1 MQCLCLNNSKTLI
14 IKKNHQF
21 SMTFNIIYVEFLME
35 LKMLK
40 KTNIKVIIDSF
51 VLLIIAAAVGTIVS
65 FVAQLF
71 MISAKNIYQFL
82 FYNDDFI
89 LSLDIGGVSLNMI
102 PLLICVPCSIIVG
115 LLMYS
120 LKLPRWFGPAD
131 TIYAAHHRAGTL
143 DLKGGFGSTL
153 ASFISISGGASV
165 GIYGPLVHFGATVSS
180 FIRRQSFIPKIP
192 HDIIIGSGVAAAI
205 SAGFGAPIAGII
217 FAHETVLRHFSMK
230 AVAALAISSMAANF
244 FANEIGI
251 VNPPLL
257 LSAIKFEMSEI
268 LTSLALIGPLA
279 AIIAICFMKLII
291 FLGTIPSK
299 MKLQPWQAPL
309 IAGFA
314 CGLCGMMFSEILGLG
329 TETLMSV
336 ITSEQSIK
344 YLIALL
350 VGKLILTSLC
360 IGFGLF
366 GGTFSPA
373 LFLGGVLGALIF
385 QLPITSTNPD
395 LLSVLAVSGMAAVS
409 SSVIGAPITA
419 IILVLEL
426 TGSYEYAIAATFPIV
441 ICSFITSRTF
451 GNSLFDKQLISR
463 GVAITN
469 GREQILLNEVLINDY
484 VDKRYTKLDGKT
496 SIDNAIKI
504 LTKANTT
511 EGYIV
516 LKDNKY
522 IGKIS
527 LINLIN
533 KKKPGL
539 INYIE
544 KKELVIDPSSNLM
557 FVIKKLS
564 SFVGESITIV
574 NKKTGKMKG
583 IISENDVLKAY
594 LEISNEINQIEK
606 H

>member
-1 MQCLCLNNSKTLI
+1 M
-14 IKKNHQF
+14 F
-21 SMTFNIIYVEFLME
+21 
-35 LKMLK
+35 K
-40 KTNIKVIIDSF
+40 KTSIKAIKESLS
-51 VLLIIAAAVGTIVS
+51 LLIIAAIIGTIVS

-71 MISAKNIYQFL
+71 IISAKNIY
-82 FYNDDFI
+82 DFI
-89 LSLDIGGVSLNMI
+89 FNNNNFIITFDIGGVSLNLI
-102 PLLICVPCSIIVG
+102 PLIICVPSSILVG
-115 LLMYS
+115 LLMYY

-131 TIYAAHHRAGTL
+131 TIYAAHHKAGIL

-180 FIRRQSFIPKIP
+180 FIRRQTFIPKIP

-205 SAGFGAPIAGII
+205 SAGFGAPLAGII
-217 FAHETVLRHFSMK
+217 FAHETVLRHFSMR
-230 AVAALAISSMAANF
+230 AVAALAIASMVANYS
-244 FANEIGI
+244 ATEIGI
-251 VNPPLL
+251 VSPPLL
-257 LSAIKFEMSEI
+257 LTAIPFEMSDI

-279 AIIAICFMKLII
+279 AIVAIIFMKSMIY
-291 FLGTIPSK
+291 LGSVPSK
-299 MKLQPWQAPL
+299 LKLQSWQAPI

-314 CGLCGMMFSEILGLG
+314 CGLCGMIFSEILGLG
-329 TETLMSV
+329 TETLISV
-336 ITSEQSIK
+336 ITNEQNLA
-344 YLIALL
+344 YLFALL
-350 VGKLILTSLC
+350 IGKLILTSIC
-360 IGFGLF
+360 IGFGFF

-373 LFLGGVLGALIF
+373 LFLGGVLGAIIF
-385 QLPITSTNPD
+385 QLPITSLNPD

-463 GVAITN
+463 GVAITK
-469 GREQILLNEVLINDY
+469 GREQILLNEVLIENY
-484 VDKRYTKLDGKT
+484 VDKKFTKLSSNT
-496 SIDNAIKI
+496 SVEKAIKL
-504 LTKANTT
+504 LTKEKTT

-516 LKDNKY
+516 SKENTY

-527 LINLIN
+527 LLNLVN
-533 KKKPGL
+533 KKSVDIVDYKEINPL
-539 INYIE
+539 I
-544 KKELVIDPSSNLM
+544 IDPNSSLI

-564 SFVGESITIV
+564 KFVGESIPIV
-574 NKKTGKMKG
+574 SKKTNKMIG

-594 LEISNEINQIEK
+594 LDISEEINQIEK

>member
-1 MQCLCLNNSKTLI
+1 M
-14 IKKNHQF
+14 F
-21 SMTFNIIYVEFLME
+21 
-35 LKMLK
+35 K
-40 KTNIKVIIDSF
+40 KTSIKAIKESLS
-51 VLLIIAAAVGTIVS
+51 LLIIAAIIGTIVS

-71 MISAKNIYQFL
+71 IISAKNIY
-82 FYNDDFI
+82 DFI
-89 LSLDIGGVSLNMI
+89 FNNNNFIITFDIGGVSLNLI
-102 PLLICVPCSIIVG
+102 PLIICVPSSILVG
-115 LLMYS
+115 LLMYY

-131 TIYAAHHRAGTL
+131 TIYAAHHKAGIL

-180 FIRRQSFIPKIP
+180 FIRRQTFIPKIP

-205 SAGFGAPIAGII
+205 SAGFGAPLAGII
-217 FAHETVLRHFSMK
+217 FAHETVLRHFSMR
-230 AVAALAISSMAANF
+230 AVAALAIASMVANYS
-244 FANEIGI
+244 ATEIGI
-251 VNPPLL
+251 VSPPLL
-257 LSAIKFEMSEI
+257 LTAIPFEMSDI
-268 LTSLALIGPLA
+268 LTSLTLIGPLA
-279 AIIAICFMKLII
+279 AIVAIIFMKSMIY
-291 FLGTIPSK
+291 LGSVPSK
-299 MKLQPWQAPL
+299 LKLQSWQAPI

-314 CGLCGMMFSEILGLG
+314 CGLCGMIFSEILGLG
-329 TETLMSV
+329 TETLISV
-336 ITSEQSIK
+336 ITNEQNLA
-344 YLIALL
+344 YLFALL
-350 VGKLILTSLC
+350 IGKLILTSIC
-360 IGFGLF
+360 IGFGFF

-373 LFLGGVLGALIF
+373 LFLGGVLGAIIF
-385 QLPITSTNPD
+385 QLPITSINPD

-463 GVAITN
+463 GVAITK
-469 GREQILLNEVLINDY
+469 GREQILLNEVLIENY
-484 VDKRYTKLDGKT
+484 VDKKFTKISSNT
-496 SIDNAIKI
+496 SVEKAIKL
-504 LTKANTT
+504 LTKEKTT

-516 LKDNKY
+516 SKENTY

-527 LINLIN
+527 LLNLVN
-533 KKKPGL
+533 KKSVDIVDYKEINPL
-539 INYIE
+539 I
-544 KKELVIDPSSNLM
+544 IDPNSSLI

-564 SFVGESITIV
+564 KFVGESIPIV
-574 NKKTGKMKG
+574 SKKTNKMIG

-594 LEISNEINQIEK
+594 LDISEEINQIEK

>member
-1 MQCLCLNNSKTLI
+1 MLN
-14 IKKNHQF
+14 
-21 SMTFNIIYVEFLME
+21 YRW
-35 LKMLK
+35 
-40 KTNIKVIIDSF
+40 IID
-51 VLLIIAAAVGTIVS
+51 VL
-65 FVAQLF
+65 
-71 MISAKNIYQFL
+71 
-82 FYNDDFI
+82 
-89 LSLDIGGVSLNMI
+89 
-102 PLLICVPCSIIVG
+102 
-115 LLMYS
+115 

-180 FIRRQSFIPKIP
+180 FIRKQSFIPKIP

-251 VNPPLL
+251 VSPPLL
-257 LSAIKFEMSEI
+257 LSAITFEMSEI

-299 MKLQPWQAPL
+299 IKLQPWQAPL

-314 CGLCGMMFSEILGLG
+314 CGLCGMIFSEILGLG

-336 ITSEQSIK
+336 ITSEQNMK

-360 IGFGLF
+360 IGFGFF

-373 LFLGGVLGALIF
+373 LFLGGMLGALIF

-516 LKDNKY
+516 LKDDKY

-564 SFVGESITIV
+564 SFVGESIPIV
-574 NKKTGKMKG
+574 NKKTGKMNG

>member
-1 MQCLCLNNSKTLI
+1 MF
-14 IKKNHQF
+14 KK
-21 SMTFNIIYVEFLME
+21 I
-35 LKMLK
+35 
-40 KTNIKVIIDSF
+40 NIKAFGEGISL
-51 VLLIIAAAVGTIVS
+51 LLIATIIGAIVS

-71 MISAKNIYQFL
+71 IIGAKNIYEFM
-82 FYNDDFI
+82 FNNNDFI
-89 LSLDIGGVSLNMI
+89 LTFYIGDTSLNFI
-102 PLLICVPCSIIVG
+102 PLIVCVPSSILVG
-115 LLMYS
+115 LLMYY

-131 TIYAAHHRAGTL
+131 TIYAAHHKAGIL
-143 DLKGGFGSTL
+143 NLKGGFGSTL

-180 FIRRQSFIPKIP
+180 FIRRQKYIPKIP

-205 SAGFGAPIAGII
+205 SAGFGAPLAGII

-230 AVAALAISSMAANF
+230 AVAALAIASMVANYS
-244 FANEIGI
+244 ATEIGI

-257 LSAIKFEMSEI
+257 LTAIPFEMSDI

-279 AIIAICFMKLII
+279 AFVAIIFMKSMIY
-291 FLGTIPSK
+291 LGSIPSK
-299 MKLQPWQAPL
+299 LKILSWQAPI

-314 CGLCGMMFSEILGLG
+314 CGLCGMIFSEILGLG
-329 TETLMSV
+329 TETLISV
-336 ITSEQSIK
+336 ITNEQNTV
-344 YLIALL
+344 YLFALL
-350 VGKLILTSLC
+350 VGKLVLTSIC
-360 IGFGLF
+360 IGFGFF

-373 LFLGGVLGALIF
+373 LFLGGVLGAIVY
-385 QLPITSTNPD
+385 QLPMTSVNPD

-426 TGSYEYAIAATFPIV
+426 TGSYEYAIAATLPIV

-451 GNSLFDKQLISR
+451 GNSLFDKQLTLR
-463 GVAITN
+463 GVAITK
-469 GREQILLNEVLINDY
+469 GREQILLNEVKIENY
-484 VDKRYTKLDGKT
+484 VNKKFTKFTSKT
-496 SIDNAIKI
+496 SIEKALKL
-504 LTKANTT
+504 LTKERTT

-516 LKDNKY
+516 SKENIY

-527 LINLIN
+527 LLSLVNKNHSNIVDYTEIKPLI
-533 KKKPGL
+533 
-539 INYIE
+539 
-544 KKELVIDPSSNLM
+544 IDPNSSLI

-564 SFVGESITIV
+564 KFVGESIPIV
-574 NKKTGKMKG
+574 NKKTSEMIG

-594 LEISNEINQIEK
+594 LDISEEINQIEK

>member
-1 MQCLCLNNSKTLI
+1 M
-14 IKKNHQF
+14 
-21 SMTFNIIYVEFLME
+21 FNKI
-35 LKMLK
+35 
-40 KTNIKVIIDSF
+40 NIKGLRESLA
-51 VLLIIAAAVGTIVS
+51 LLVIAAIVGTIVS

-71 MISAKNIYQFL
+71 IISAKNIYQFI
-82 FYNDDFI
+82 FNNDNFI
-89 LSLDIGGVSLNMI
+89 LTFEIGDISLNLV
-102 PLLICVPCSIIVG
+102 PLLICIPSSILVG
-115 LLMYS
+115 LLMYF

-131 TIYAAHHRAGTL
+131 TIYAAHHRAGIL

-180 FIRRQSFIPKIP
+180 FIRRQTFIPKIP

-244 FANEIGI
+244 SATEIGI
-251 VNPPLL
+251 VSPPLL
-257 LSAIKFEMSEI
+257 LEAIPFEMSDI
-268 LTSLALIGPLA
+268 LVSLGLIGPLA
-279 AIIAICFMKLII
+279 AITAIVFMKLIF
-291 FLGTIPSK
+291 FLGSIPAK
-299 MKLQPWQAPL
+299 INLKNWQAPV
-309 IAGFA
+309 IAGIA
-314 CGLCGMMFSEILGLG
+314 CGLIGMFLGEVLGLG
-329 TETLMSV
+329 TDTLMLV
-336 ITSEQSIK
+336 ITNEQNIG
-344 YLIALL
+344 YLLALL
-350 VGKLILTSLC
+350 FGKLILTSLC
-360 IGFGLF
+360 IGFGFF

-373 LFLGGVLGALIF
+373 LFLGGVLGAIIF
-385 QLPITSTNPD
+385 QLPLNSINPD

-441 ICSFITSRTF
+441 VCSFITSRTF

-463 GVAITN
+463 GVEITR
-469 GREQILLNEVLINDY
+469 GREQILLNEVSIQNY
-484 VDKRYTKLDGKT
+484 VEKKYTKLDINL
-496 SIDNAIKI
+496 SVENAIRLLK
-504 LTKANTT
+504 KNNTT
-511 EGYIV
+511 EGYIIS
-516 LKDNKY
+516 KENKY
-522 IGKIS
+522 IGKIA
-527 LINLIN
+527 LIKLVNQ
-533 KKKPGL
+533 KGSRL

-544 KKELVIDPSSNLM
+544 KNPLIIDQNSSLI

-564 SFVGESITIV
+564 KFVGESIPII
-574 NKKTGKMKG
+574 NKKTGEMTG

-594 LEISNEINQIEK
+594 LDISEEINLIEK

>member
-1 MQCLCLNNSKTLI
+1 M
-14 IKKNHQF
+14 F
-21 SMTFNIIYVEFLME
+21 
-35 LKMLK
+35 K
-40 KTNIKVIIDSF
+40 KTSIKTIKDSLS
-51 VLLIIAAAVGTIVS
+51 LLIIAAFIGTIVS

-71 MISAKNIYQFL
+71 IISAKNIYEFI
-82 FYNDDFI
+82 FNNNNFI
-89 LSLDIGGVSLNMI
+89 LSFDVGGVSLNLI
-102 PLLICVPCSIIVG
+102 PLIVCVPSSILVG
-115 LLMYS
+115 LLMYY

-131 TIYAAHHRAGTL
+131 TIYAAHHKAGVL

-180 FIRRQSFIPKIP
+180 FIRRQTFIPKIP

-205 SAGFGAPIAGII
+205 SAGFGAPLAGII

-230 AVAALAISSMAANF
+230 AVAALAIASMAANYS
-244 FANEIGI
+244 ATEIGI
-251 VNPPLL
+251 VSPPLL
-257 LSAIKFEMSEI
+257 LTAIPFEMSDI

-279 AIIAICFMKLII
+279 AVVAIIFMKLMIY
-291 FLGTIPSK
+291 LGSLPPK
-299 MKLQPWQAPL
+299 LKLQSWQAPI

-314 CGLCGMMFSEILGLG
+314 CGLCGMIFSEILGLG
-329 TETLMSV
+329 TETLISV
-336 ITSEQSIK
+336 ITNEQNLV
-344 YLIALL
+344 YLLALL
-350 VGKLILTSLC
+350 IGKLVLTSIC
-360 IGFGLF
+360 IGFGFF

-373 LFLGGVLGALIF
+373 LFLGGVLGAIIF
-385 QLPITSTNPD
+385 QLPITSINPD

-463 GVAITN
+463 GVAITK
-469 GREQILLNEVLINDY
+469 GREQILLNEVLIESY
-484 VDKRYTKLDGKT
+484 VEKKFTKLSTKT
-496 SIDNAIKI
+496 SIEKAIKL
-504 LTKANTT
+504 LTSEKTT

-516 LKDNKY
+516 TKENTY

-527 LINLIN
+527 LLNLVNKKGLNLIDYAE
-533 KKKPGL
+533 KKPL
-539 INYIE
+539 I
-544 KKELVIDPSSNLM
+544 IDPNSSLLS
-557 FVIKKLS
+557 VIKKLS
-564 SFVGESITIV
+564 NFVGESIPIV
-574 NKKTGKMKG
+574 NKKTNHMVG

-594 LEISNEINQIEK
+594 LDISEEINQIEK

>member
-1 MQCLCLNNSKTLI
+1 MF
-14 IKKNHQF
+14 KK
-21 SMTFNIIYVEFLME
+21 I
-35 LKMLK
+35 
-40 KTNIKVIIDSF
+40 NIKAFGESLSL
-51 VLLIIAAAVGTIVS
+51 LLIATIIGAIIS

-71 MISAKNIYQFL
+71 IIGAKNIYEFI
-82 FYNDDFI
+82 FNNNDFI
-89 LSLDIGGVSLNMI
+89 LTFYIGDTSLNLI
-102 PLLICVPCSIIVG
+102 PLIVCVPSSILVG
-115 LLMYS
+115 LLMYY

-131 TIYAAHHRAGTL
+131 TIYAAHHKAGIL
-143 DLKGGFGSTL
+143 NLKGGFGSTL

-180 FIRRQSFIPKIP
+180 FIRRQKYIPKVP

-205 SAGFGAPIAGII
+205 SAGFGAPLAGII

-230 AVAALAISSMAANF
+230 AVAALAIASMVANYS
-244 FANEIGI
+244 ATEIGI

-257 LSAIKFEMSEI
+257 LTAIPFEMSDI

-279 AIIAICFMKLII
+279 AFVAIVFMKSMIY
-291 FLGTIPSK
+291 LGSIPSK
-299 MKLQPWQAPL
+299 LKILSWQAPI

-329 TETLMSV
+329 TETLISV
-336 ITSEQSIK
+336 ITNEQNTV
-344 YLIALL
+344 YLFALL
-350 VGKLILTSLC
+350 VGKLVLTSIC
-360 IGFGLF
+360 IGFGFF

-373 LFLGGVLGALIF
+373 LFLGGVLGAIVY
-385 QLPITSTNPD
+385 QLPMTSVNPD

-426 TGSYEYAIAATFPIV
+426 TGSYEYAIAATLPIV

-451 GNSLFDKQLISR
+451 GNSLFDKQLTIR
-463 GVAITN
+463 GVAITK
-469 GREQILLNEVLINDY
+469 GREQILLNEVKIENY
-484 VDKRYTKLDGKT
+484 VNKKFTKFTSKT
-496 SIDNAIKI
+496 SIENAFKL
-504 LTKANTT
+504 LTKEKTT

-516 LKDNKY
+516 SKENIY
-522 IGKIS
+522 IGKITLLSLVNKNHSNIVDYTEIKPLIIDPNSS
-527 LINLIN
+527 LI
-533 KKKPGL
+533 
-539 INYIE
+539 
-544 KKELVIDPSSNLM
+544 

-564 SFVGESITIV
+564 KFVGESIPIV
-574 NKKTGKMKG
+574 NKKTSEMIG

-594 LEISNEINQIEK
+594 LDISEEINQIEK

>member
-1 MQCLCLNNSKTLI
+1 M
-14 IKKNHQF
+14 F
-21 SMTFNIIYVEFLME
+21 
-35 LKMLK
+35 K
-40 KTNIKVIIDSF
+40 KTSIKAIKESLS
-51 VLLIIAAAVGTIVS
+51 LLIIAAIIGTIVS

-71 MISAKNIYQFL
+71 IISAKNIY
-82 FYNDDFI
+82 DFI
-89 LSLDIGGVSLNMI
+89 FNNNNFIITFDIGGVSLNLI
-102 PLLICVPCSIIVG
+102 PLIICVPSSILVG
-115 LLMYS
+115 LLMYY

-131 TIYAAHHRAGTL
+131 TIYAAHHKAGIL

-180 FIRRQSFIPKIP
+180 FIRRQTFIPKIP

-205 SAGFGAPIAGII
+205 SAGFGAPLAGII
-217 FAHETVLRHFSMK
+217 FAHETVLRHFSMR
-230 AVAALAISSMAANF
+230 AVAALAIASMVANYS
-244 FANEIGI
+244 ATEIGI
-251 VNPPLL
+251 VSPPLL
-257 LSAIKFEMSEI
+257 LTAIPFEMSDI

-279 AIIAICFMKLII
+279 AIVAIIFMKSMIY
-291 FLGTIPSK
+291 LGSVPSK
-299 MKLQPWQAPL
+299 LKLQSWQAPI

-314 CGLCGMMFSEILGLG
+314 CGLCGMIFSEILGLG
-329 TETLMSV
+329 TETLISV
-336 ITSEQSIK
+336 ITNEQNLV
-344 YLIALL
+344 YLFALL
-350 VGKLILTSLC
+350 IGKLILTSIC
-360 IGFGLF
+360 IGFGFF

-373 LFLGGVLGALIF
+373 LFLGGVLGAIIF
-385 QLPITSTNPD
+385 QLPITSINPD

-463 GVAITN
+463 GVAITK
-469 GREQILLNEVLINDY
+469 GREQILLNEVLIENY
-484 VDKRYTKLDGKT
+484 VDKKFTKLSSNT
-496 SIDNAIKI
+496 SVEKAIKL
-504 LTKANTT
+504 LTKEKTT

-516 LKDNKY
+516 SKESTY

-527 LINLIN
+527 LLNLVN
-533 KKKPGL
+533 KKSADIVDYKE
-539 INYIE
+539 INP
-544 KKELVIDPSSNLM
+544 LVIDPNSSLI

-564 SFVGESITIV
+564 KFVGESIPIV
-574 NKKTGKMKG
+574 NKKTNKMIG

-594 LEISNEINQIEK
+594 LDISEEINQIEK

>member
-1 MQCLCLNNSKTLI
+1 M
-14 IKKNHQF
+14 F
-21 SMTFNIIYVEFLME
+21 
-35 LKMLK
+35 K
-40 KTNIKVIIDSF
+40 KTSIKAIKESLS
-51 VLLIIAAAVGTIVS
+51 LLIIAAIIGTIVS

-71 MISAKNIYQFL
+71 IISAKNIY
-82 FYNDDFI
+82 DFI
-89 LSLDIGGVSLNMI
+89 FNNNNFIITFDIGGVSLNLI
-102 PLLICVPCSIIVG
+102 PLIICVPSSILVG
-115 LLMYS
+115 LLMYY

-131 TIYAAHHRAGTL
+131 TIYAAHHKAGIL
-143 DLKGGFGSTL
+143 NLKGGFGSTL

-180 FIRRQSFIPKIP
+180 FIRRQTFIPKIP

-205 SAGFGAPIAGII
+205 SAGFGAPLAGII
-217 FAHETVLRHFSMK
+217 FAHETVLRHFSMR
-230 AVAALAISSMAANF
+230 AVAALAIASMVANYS
-244 FANEIGI
+244 ATEIGI
-251 VNPPLL
+251 VSPPLL
-257 LSAIKFEMSEI
+257 LTAIPFEMSDI

-279 AIIAICFMKLII
+279 AIVAIIFMKSMIY
-291 FLGTIPSK
+291 LGSVPSK
-299 MKLQPWQAPL
+299 LKLQSWQAPI

-314 CGLCGMMFSEILGLG
+314 CGLCGMIFSEILGLG
-329 TETLMSV
+329 TETLISV
-336 ITSEQSIK
+336 ITNEQNLA
-344 YLIALL
+344 YLFALL
-350 VGKLILTSLC
+350 IGKLILTSIC
-360 IGFGLF
+360 IGFGFF

-373 LFLGGVLGALIF
+373 LFLGGVLGAIIF
-385 QLPITSTNPD
+385 QLPITSVNPD

-463 GVAITN
+463 GVAITK
-469 GREQILLNEVLINDY
+469 GREQILLNEVLIENY
-484 VDKRYTKLDGKT
+484 VDKKFTKLSSNT
-496 SIDNAIKI
+496 SVEKAIKL
-504 LTKANTT
+504 LTKEKTT

-516 LKDNKY
+516 SKESMY

-527 LINLIN
+527 LLNLVN
-533 KKKPGL
+533 KKSANIVDYKEINPL
-539 INYIE
+539 I
-544 KKELVIDPSSNLM
+544 IDPNSSLI

-564 SFVGESITIV
+564 KFVGESIPIV
-574 NKKTGKMKG
+574 NKKTNQMIG

-594 LEISNEINQIEK
+594 LDISEEINQIEK

>member
-1 MQCLCLNNSKTLI
+1 M
-14 IKKNHQF
+14 F
-21 SMTFNIIYVEFLME
+21 
-35 LKMLK
+35 K
-40 KTNIKVIIDSF
+40 KTSIKAIKESLS
-51 VLLIIAAAVGTIVS
+51 LLIIAAIIGTIVS

-71 MISAKNIYQFL
+71 IISAKNIYE
-82 FYNDDFI
+82 FI
-89 LSLDIGGVSLNMI
+89 FNNNNFIITFDIGGVSLNLI
-102 PLLICVPCSIIVG
+102 PLIICVPSSILVG
-115 LLMYS
+115 LLMYY

-131 TIYAAHHRAGTL
+131 TIYAAHHKAGIL

-180 FIRRQSFIPKIP
+180 FIRRQTFIPKIP

-205 SAGFGAPIAGII
+205 SAGFGAPLAGII
-217 FAHETVLRHFSMK
+217 FAHETVLRHFSMR
-230 AVAALAISSMAANF
+230 AVAALAIASMVANYS
-244 FANEIGI
+244 ATEIGI
-251 VNPPLL
+251 VSPPLL
-257 LSAIKFEMSEI
+257 LTAIPFEMSDI

-279 AIIAICFMKLII
+279 AIVAIIFMKSMIY
-291 FLGTIPSK
+291 LGSVPSK
-299 MKLQPWQAPL
+299 LKLQSWQAPI

-314 CGLCGMMFSEILGLG
+314 CGLCGMIFSEILGLG
-329 TETLMSV
+329 TETLISV
-336 ITSEQSIK
+336 ITNEQNLA
-344 YLIALL
+344 YLFALL
-350 VGKLILTSLC
+350 IGKLILTSIC
-360 IGFGLF
+360 IGFGFF

-373 LFLGGVLGALIF
+373 LFLGGVLGAIIF
-385 QLPITSTNPD
+385 QLPITSINPD

-463 GVAITN
+463 GVAITK
-469 GREQILLNEVLINDY
+469 GREQILLNEVLIENY
-484 VDKRYTKLDGKT
+484 VDKKFTKLSSNT
-496 SIDNAIKI
+496 SVEKAIKL
-504 LTKANTT
+504 LTKEKTT

-516 LKDNKY
+516 SKENTY

-527 LINLIN
+527 LLNLVDKNSADIVDYKEINPLI
-533 KKKPGL
+533 
-539 INYIE
+539 
-544 KKELVIDPSSNLM
+544 IDPNSSLI

-564 SFVGESITIV
+564 KFVGESIPIV
-574 NKKTGKMKG
+574 NKKTKKMIG

-594 LEISNEINQIEK
+594 LDISEEINQIEK

>member
-1 MQCLCLNNSKTLI
+1 M
-14 IKKNHQF
+14 F
-21 SMTFNIIYVEFLME
+21 
-35 LKMLK
+35 K
-40 KTNIKVIIDSF
+40 KTNINAIRDSLAL
-51 VLLIIAAAVGTIVS
+51 LLIAALIGAIVS

-71 MISAKNIYQFL
+71 IISAKNIFEFIFQ
-82 FYNDDFI
+82 NKDFI
-89 LSLDIGGVSLNMI
+89 LTYEINNLSLNLI
-102 PLLICVPCSIIVG
+102 PLIICIPSSTLVG
-115 LLMYS
+115 MLMYY

-131 TIYAAHHRAGTL
+131 TIYAAHHKAGIL
-143 DLKGGFGSTL
+143 DLKGGFGSTV

-180 FIRRQSFIPKIP
+180 FIRRQTFIPKIP

-205 SAGFGAPIAGII
+205 SAGFGAPLAGII
-217 FAHETVLRHFSMK
+217 FAHETVLRHFSMR
-230 AVAALAISSMAANF
+230 AVAALAIASMVANYS
-244 FANEIGI
+244 ATEIGL

-257 LSAIKFEMSEI
+257 LTAISFEMSEI
-268 LTSLALIGPLA
+268 LTSLALIGPFA
-279 AIIAICFMKLII
+279 ALVAIMFMKSMIY
-291 FLGTIPSK
+291 LGSIPSK
-299 MKLQPWQAPL
+299 LKLQIWQAPI

-314 CGLCGMMFSEILGLG
+314 CGICGMIFSDILGLG
-329 TETLMSV
+329 TDTLISV
-336 ITSEQSIK
+336 ITNEQNLP
-344 YLIALL
+344 YLFALL
-350 VGKLILTSLC
+350 IGKLILTSIC
-360 IGFGLF
+360 IGFGFF

-373 LFLGGVLGALIF
+373 LFLGGVLGAIIF

-441 ICSFITSRTF
+441 ICSFITSRIF

-463 GVAITN
+463 GVAITK
-469 GREQILLNEVLINDY
+469 GREQILLNEVLIENY
-484 VDKRYTKLDGKT
+484 VDKKFTKLSSNISVEK
-496 SIDNAIKI
+496 AIKL
-504 LTKANTT
+504 LTKEKTT

-516 LKDNKY
+516 SKESMY

-527 LINLIN
+527 LLNLVN
-533 KKKPGL
+533 KKRANIEDYKEINPL
-539 INYIE
+539 I
-544 KKELVIDPSSNLM
+544 IDPNSSLI

-564 SFVGESITIV
+564 KFVGESIPIV
-574 NKKTGKMKG
+574 NKKTNKMIG

-594 LEISNEINQIEK
+594 LDISEEINQIEK

>member
-1 MQCLCLNNSKTLI
+1 M
-14 IKKNHQF
+14 F
-21 SMTFNIIYVEFLME
+21 
-35 LKMLK
+35 K
-40 KTNIKVIIDSF
+40 KTSIKAIKESLS
-51 VLLIIAAAVGTIVS
+51 LLIIAAIIGTIVS

-71 MISAKNIYQFL
+71 IISAKNIY
-82 FYNDDFI
+82 DFI
-89 LSLDIGGVSLNMI
+89 FNNNNFIITFDIGGVSLNLI
-102 PLLICVPCSIIVG
+102 PLIICVPSSILVG
-115 LLMYS
+115 LLMYY

-131 TIYAAHHRAGTL
+131 TIYAAHHKAGIL
-143 DLKGGFGSTL
+143 NLKGGFGSTL

-180 FIRRQSFIPKIP
+180 FIRRQTFIPKIP

-205 SAGFGAPIAGII
+205 SAGFGAPLAGII
-217 FAHETVLRHFSMK
+217 FAHETVLRHFSMR
-230 AVAALAISSMAANF
+230 AVAALAIASMVANYS
-244 FANEIGI
+244 ATEIGI
-251 VNPPLL
+251 VSPPLL
-257 LSAIKFEMSEI
+257 LTAIPFEMSDI

-279 AIIAICFMKLII
+279 AIVAIIFMKSMIY
-291 FLGTIPSK
+291 LGSVPSK
-299 MKLQPWQAPL
+299 LKLQSWQAPI

-314 CGLCGMMFSEILGLG
+314 CGLCGMIFSEILGLG
-329 TETLMSV
+329 TETLISV
-336 ITSEQSIK
+336 ITNEQNLA
-344 YLIALL
+344 YLFALL
-350 VGKLILTSLC
+350 IGKLILTSIC
-360 IGFGLF
+360 IGFGFF

-373 LFLGGVLGALIF
+373 LFLGGVLGAIIF
-385 QLPITSTNPD
+385 QLPITSINPD

-463 GVAITN
+463 GVAITK
-469 GREQILLNEVLINDY
+469 GREQILLNEVLIENY
-484 VDKRYTKLDGKT
+484 VDKKFTKLSSNT
-496 SIDNAIKI
+496 SVEKAIKL
-504 LTKANTT
+504 LTKEKTT

-516 LKDNKY
+516 SKENTY

-527 LINLIN
+527 LLNLVN
-533 KKKPGL
+533 KKSVDIVDYKEINPL
-539 INYIE
+539 I
-544 KKELVIDPSSNLM
+544 IDPNSSLI

-564 SFVGESITIV
+564 KFVGESIPIV
-574 NKKTGKMKG
+574 SKKTNKMIG

-594 LEISNEINQIEK
+594 LDISEEINQIEK